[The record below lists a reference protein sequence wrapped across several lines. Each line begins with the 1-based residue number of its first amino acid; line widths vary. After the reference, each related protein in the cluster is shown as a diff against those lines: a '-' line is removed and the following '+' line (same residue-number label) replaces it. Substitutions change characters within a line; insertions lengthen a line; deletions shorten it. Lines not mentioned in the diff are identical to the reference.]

1 MLLETSRGVRLR
13 CVAPRSRRERMRGLR
28 DREALALDEAMWF
41 ERASSVHTFGM
52 RVEILVARLDRH
64 GEVVDVRRLAPG
76 RLLWPRSGVMAI
88 LECHRDADVRV
99 GDRVVVARPT
109 SSSDRRETR

>member
-13 CVAPRSRRERMRGLR
+13 CVVPRSRRERMRGLR
-28 DREALALDEAMWF
+28 DREALAVDEAMWF

-52 RVEILVARLDRH
+52 RFEIVVARLDRH
-64 GEVVDVRRLAPG
+64 GEVVDVRRLAPD
-76 RLLWPRSGVMAI
+76 RLLWPRSGMIAV

-99 GDRVVVARPT
+99 GDRVVVVRPT
-109 SSSDRRETR
+109 PASDRCETR